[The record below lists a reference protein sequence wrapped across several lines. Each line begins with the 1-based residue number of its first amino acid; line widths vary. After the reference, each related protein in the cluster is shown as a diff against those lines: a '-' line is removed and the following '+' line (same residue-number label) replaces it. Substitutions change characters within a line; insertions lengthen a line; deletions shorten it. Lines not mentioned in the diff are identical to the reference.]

1 MHVSSGY
8 AYDSASSDGDNLIFA
23 RLFLS
28 YFPQLDPGQNINYHS
43 MIYKLYHLDMGNIDM
58 PYFTVSVV
66 LHNAVEGDYD
76 TLNKKMIDAGFTRF
90 IGREKVY
97 KLPEGEFNFENGAFN
112 KQEVADLALKVAEQI
127 RFIPSILVTESGGRT
142 WRNLDLK

>member
-1 MHVSSGY
+1 
-8 AYDSASSDGDNLIFA
+8 
-23 RLFLS
+23 
-28 YFPQLDPGQNINYHS
+28 
-43 MIYKLYHLDMGNIDM
+43 M

-66 LHNAVEGDYD
+66 LHNSVDGDYES
-76 TLNKKMIDAGFTRF
+76 LSKKMIDAGFTRL

-97 KLPEGEFNFENGAFN
+97 KLPEGEFNYGSGTLN
-112 KQEVADLALKVAEQI
+112 KQDVADLALKIAEEV

>member
-1 MHVSSGY
+1 
-8 AYDSASSDGDNLIFA
+8 
-23 RLFLS
+23 
-28 YFPQLDPGQNINYHS
+28 
-43 MIYKLYHLDMGNIDM
+43 M

-66 LHNAVEGDYD
+66 LHNAVEGDYE
-76 TLNKKMIDAGFTRF
+76 TLNKKMIDAGFTCH

-97 KLPEGEFNFENGAFN
+97 KLPEGEFNYGSGILN
-112 KQEVADLALKVAEQI
+112 KQEVADLALQVAEQV

>member
-43 MIYKLYHLDMGNIDM
+43 MIYKLYHLEMGNIDM

-90 IGREKVY
+90 IGRERC

-112 KQEVADLALKVAEQI
+112 KQEVADLALKVAERI
-127 RFIPSILVTESGGRT
+127 KVYPLNSG
-142 WRNLDLK
+142 D

>member
-1 MHVSSGY
+1 
-8 AYDSASSDGDNLIFA
+8 
-23 RLFLS
+23 
-28 YFPQLDPGQNINYHS
+28 
-43 MIYKLYHLDMGNIDM
+43 M

-66 LHNAVEGDYD
+66 LHNAVEGDYE
-76 TLNKKMIDAGFTRF
+76 TLNKKMIDAGFTRL

-97 KLPEGEFNFENGAFN
+97 KLPEGEFNYGSGTLN
-112 KQEVADLALKVAEQI
+112 KQDVADLALKIAEEV

>member
-1 MHVSSGY
+1 
-8 AYDSASSDGDNLIFA
+8 
-23 RLFLS
+23 
-28 YFPQLDPGQNINYHS
+28 
-43 MIYKLYHLDMGNIDM
+43 M
-58 PYFTVSVV
+58 PYFTVSIV

-76 TLNKKMIDAGFTRF
+76 SLNKKMIDAGFTCL

-97 KLPEGEFNFENGAFN
+97 KLPEGEFNYGSSTLN

>member
-1 MHVSSGY
+1 
-8 AYDSASSDGDNLIFA
+8 
-23 RLFLS
+23 
-28 YFPQLDPGQNINYHS
+28 
-43 MIYKLYHLDMGNIDM
+43 M

-66 LHNAVEGDYD
+66 LHNAVDGDYES
-76 TLNKKMIDAGFTRF
+76 LSKKMIDAGFTRL

-97 KLPEGEFNFENGAFN
+97 KLPEGEFNYGSGTLN
-112 KQEVADLALKVAEQI
+112 KQDVADLALKIAEEV